1 MGGECGVASFLLFS
15 EEAPACPEVGAKQCL
30 VSHLVPAVLGAQ
42 SHRTVGGGVWEN
54 VWDVEVKTLQDICGL
69 HLPRDG
75 GQAGE
80 SWAPPLPAPAGS
92 QPPASAAGVQGSP
105 SLRGK
110 CSPLHPWEPGL
121 LGSFLCSAPKPVS
134 CVCSLIPEP
143 RHSWSDSYLCLQG
156 LA

>member
-80 SWAPPLPAPAGS
+80 SWAPHFQPQQAPSPQLQQQEYRAVPTSGGSAPPFIPGS
-92 QPPASAAGVQGSP
+92 QAYWGASSALLP
-105 SLRGK
+105 SL
-110 CSPLHPWEPGL
+110 
-121 LGSFLCSAPKPVS
+121 
-134 CVCSLIPEP
+134 
-143 RHSWSDSYLCLQG
+143 
-156 LA
+156 